1 MLEQCRTKEHVNQS
15 LNVTQRTIASVPDDP
30 GDALLRHTWRR
41 MRPNRQQYFGQAS
54 QSDCGEPVVD
64 VHAYDPSPSK

>member
-1 MLEQCRTKEHVNQS
+1 MLEQCRTEEHVNQP
-15 LNVTQRTIASVPDDP
+15 LNVTQRTIAPVPDDP

-54 QSDCGEPVVD
+54 
-64 VHAYDPSPSK
+64 